1 MLLCQRGSQ
10 KPHSNTELVL
20 LFRIFMPGGSLANSP
35 RRLLN
40 GETRCIWNLT
50 FFSDGRETTIVPY
63 AGLNMPPFGFLL
75 WNYPQGEFMDL
86 EVHHDMSRRYSELPA
101 FPSRTERNC
110 HCRLNCDQVQG
121 SWKMFHLT
129 MWPTSERQ
137 TTQPAIMKSQSQSQN
152 SATDKVVLYPIK
164 CTRGAEGERSHS
176 SHKPPY
182 SHICWVDGWSPEL

>member
-1 MLLCQRGSQ
+1 
-10 KPHSNTELVL
+10 
-20 LFRIFMPGGSLANSP
+20 
-35 RRLLN
+35 
-40 GETRCIWNLT
+40 
-50 FFSDGRETTIVPY
+50 
-63 AGLNMPPFGFLL
+63 
-75 WNYPQGEFMDL
+75 MDL

-152 SATDKVVLYPIK
+152 SAADKVVLYPIK
-164 CTRGAEGERSHS
+164 CTHGAEGERSHS